1 MGGFK
6 LLVASLVVT
15 ILAATPVPAQTSQT
29 QTSQTQASQTQA
41 PRSGAAASLSDDQIR
56 DIIVQRSIAAYSG
69 RCPCP
74 ENRMSNGARCGH
86 RSAYERPNGE
96 APKCYRRDV
105 SAEEVARFRSA
116 NRN

>member
-1 MGGFK
+1 MNQRNPIV
-6 LLVASLVVT
+6 LSLMIAVLT
-15 ILAATPVPAQTSQT
+15 AAPLAAQPAP
-29 QTSQTQASQTQA
+29 A
-41 PRSGAAASLSDDQIR
+41 PRNGPTASLSDDQIR
-56 DIIVQRSIAAYSG
+56 DIIIQRSITAYSG

-105 SAEEVARFRSA
+105 SDEEVARFRAASEH
-116 NRN
+116 